1 MRFAEMASTGEVAA
15 FGRNMQEAYFNATMS
30 VNGFKLPKVG
40 SGVLVGGDID
50 RPELGLVAKGLSD
63 LGFKIF
69 CSSAA
74 VEEHL
79 NSIPYLVR
87 PEDMQAERSILI
99 IELRVQSA
107 SKIFFPVKDKGKLFE
122 VFENAKSVDRG
133 SGFVVRPC

>member
-1 MRFAEMASTGEVAA
+1 MASTGEVAA
-15 FGRNMQEAYFNATMS
+15 FGRNVQEAYFNATMS
-30 VNGFKLPKVG
+30 VNGFKLPKAG

-69 CSSAA
+69 CSSTA

-87 PEDMQAERSILI
+87 LWHAVLNVPVTDRNGPSI
-99 IELRVQSA
+99 
-107 SKIFFPVKDKGKLFE
+107 
-122 VFENAKSVDRG
+122 
-133 SGFVVRPC
+133 